1 MTATA
6 FVNITGVQFPADLLT
21 YTFVS
26 PSQSL
31 VITFNYPG
39 VTLSTLTVGED
50 LTFVHQTFEDL
61 G

>member
-6 FVNITGVQFPADLLT
+6 FVNITGVQFPADLVT

-50 LTFVHQTFEDL
+50 LTFVH
-61 G
+61 